1 MVSPPGENGYHS
13 ALHLQADVCSLGI
26 LAQHCVAATKV
37 QDSLCRAVPH
47 EQIMQALTANHAAPG
62 ALLFGV
68 SIHKDVAC
76 DDALC
81 LAPCSI
87 TAFMQDSWKSLPM
100 FVARKALMERQPEKD
115 SPAITSILRR
125 MHNTKSAVGMDV
137 FIFPSIFTIDALR
150 LPLCIQVPGS
160 QLTGSSCRLLNLP

>member
-26 LAQHCVAATKV
+26 LAQHCVAAKKV

-87 TAFMQDSWKSLPM
+87 TAFMQDSWKSLPV
-100 FVARKALMERQPEKD
+100 FVARKALVERQPEKD

-125 MHNTKSAVGMDV
+125 MHNTKSAVGKDV
-137 FIFPSIFTIDALR
+137 FSFPSIFTIDASACRCAFRYQGASLQGR
-150 LPLCIQVPGS
+150 LAGS
-160 QLTGSSCRLLNLP
+160 